1 MKSKGN
7 IEFNA
12 TLKQINIVYKTS
24 NKTNYYK
31 VSYEQL
37 VAISEKFNWVHELDE
52 CKDDQPFLE
61 TLELDKGIIDYEALY
76 KEKCNELDELKKQL
90 EEMKRQNLPSSSE
103 TQSRLGSKASGK
115 TSKAKSK
122 SVSKITIDF
131 NEN

>member
-1 MKSKGN
+1 MKSKGK

-31 VSYEQL
+31 VSYEEL

-52 CKDDQPFLE
+52 YKDDQPFLE

-76 KEKCNELDELKKQL
+76 KQQSQELADLKKIRGN
-90 EEMKRQNLPSSSE
+90 E
-103 TQSRLGSKASGK
+103 
-115 TSKAKSK
+115 KAKF
-122 SVSKITIDF
+122 TIG
-131 NEN
+131 ENIET